1 MNEIVNK
8 FLFTGDKLTEIHL
21 RQSGFTYSA
30 CVAFTK
36 NEERIKKFKETGD
49 SRDIYQNEFD
59 KAWFQHDMAIEILI
73 IRLEEQVL
81 IRYCVIKHL
90 ILLKIQ
96 NMMDINIDL
105 LQYFITFLTKK
116 LLIKILK
123 MKIFLIKNP
132 QKNYT
137 NQLIENLIKEKY
149 THLLKT
155 LIGCRFSRYAIN
167 K

>member
-21 RQSGFTYSA
+21 IGFTYSA

-116 LLIKILK
+116 LLMKILK

>member
-21 RQSGFTYSA
+21 IGFTYSA

>member
-30 CVAFTK
+30 CVALTK

>member
-59 KAWFQHDMAIEILI
+59 KA
-73 IRLEEQVL
+73 
-81 IRYCVIKHL
+81 
-90 ILLKIQ
+90 
-96 NMMDINIDL
+96 
-105 LQYFITFLTKK
+105 
-116 LLIKILK
+116 
-123 MKIFLIKNP
+123 
-132 QKNYT
+132 
-137 NQLIENLIKEKY
+137 
-149 THLLKT
+149 
-155 LIGCRFSRYAIN
+155 
-167 K
+167 